1 VLSVAYHG
9 TDRSVSTAF
18 VEGLSFLGRERGG
31 KYYEYGYNMS
41 SRAVCEILE
50 AIVATTHWPVYSPMA
65 KEHFGKGRAEG
76 LLEGARD
83 VVLMVLKAR
92 GLEPSENEHGR
103 VTDCTDLDQ
112 LRKWADAALTASTTR
127 DVFG

>member
-1 VLSVAYHG
+1 MSVAYHG
-9 TDRSVSTAF
+9 TDRAVSEAF
-18 VEGLSFLGRERGG
+18 VEGTGLLGRDSGG

-41 SRAVCEILE
+41 PRAVCEILE

-76 LLEGARD
+76 LVEGARD
-83 VVLMVLKAR
+83 MVLMVLKAR
-92 GLEPSENEHGR
+92 GLEPSESECKQ
-103 VTDCTDLDQ
+103 VADCSDLDQ
-112 LRKWADAALTASTTR
+112 LKKWADAALTATTTE